1 MARYTTASGKSIS
14 LGKKLGAG
22 GEGAVYD
29 IVGAPQLV
37 AKMYHAHR
45 LNHALANKVRAM
57 VADPPEDATRKPPL
71 NHVSI
76 AWPIDVVLSGR
87 NFAGYIMPKLPKSDD
102 LYDLLQPQQRKKQ
115 HGQLN
120 HRHLYRTARNLAL
133 AMEAIH
139 QKNYVI
145 GDVNFKN
152 ALFNDDALITV
163 VDCDSMQVTEANGT
177 VHRCI
182 VGMPEYTS
190 PELQGK
196 DFNKEIRTANH
207 DAFGLAVLIF
217 QLLMQGFHP
226 FTGRA
231 KPGTPDVEQSH
242 VYCIQQ
248 QIFPYLDNQP
258 YEPPKVAPSF
268 HALPPMLQLLF
279 TRAFTQINNRPT
291 PKEWAQVISMIEKR
305 LVPCNNDPTHY
316 YPSDGACVI
325 CEIDYN
331 SGRRQRTT
339 PAPSPTINMQVPLNQ
354 PSAGATVPNP
364 APVSTPSNTTGP
376 LRPTP
381 ISTPNTPI
389 GSSNTPP
396 QPTRQP
402 ASTTP
407 RPSPTST
414 PNTSFSIPNA
424 PMGGRLWWSWLLS
437 AGVRLFSTIRRW
449 IKVIAVVV
457 VGLFLVGA
465 IISGYNAMVAM
476 QNSTP
481 STTVVVSE
489 PTLAPTI
496 ASIAPTDVPT
506 IVPTVAPIPA
516 SNASDGLA
524 ACEPTTMIERMWP
537 MLNITTQAQLVRTS
551 IGDTV
556 ASRFGPVIDVSSALT
571 PPANQPVSAVQ
582 LIESCGSGFGRLV
595 DVNDTV
601 AATFVGCANQA
612 CSTSNLIPIT
622 QAYDVLIRNG
632 NQQTINVSSRTSLLN
647 QLLQRRT
654 NNPELTVAV
663 LRQTGFNQ
671 QTFANVVMPLL
682 QKPLVTIRNN
692 TVIWQ
697 AKTSTQTQV
706 SIPANTRWYAP
717 DANIVT
723 DATNSQINQ
732 ITHVVDLNG
741 LTWQDGKPIM
751 ANEYIAWFESCKT
764 RQDTHPA
771 CHYIN
776 SIGGSGSRLTITY
789 VPGVPSDLADSI
801 APLAI
806 RGGGNSTSSL
816 LSSTTSQWRMAK
828 PFEPTSN
835 TLTDSQYTIT
845 IETYTDVQQFVAR
858 LRRNDTQIAIAEY
871 QYAPQV
877 LAILAETPLDGNNR
891 LELVPTGG
899 MYVVQTN

>member
-1 MARYTTASGKSIS
+1 
-14 LGKKLGAG
+14 
-22 GEGAVYD
+22 
-29 IVGAPQLV
+29 
-37 AKMYHAHR
+37 
-45 LNHALANKVRAM
+45 
-57 VADPPEDATRKPPL
+57 
-71 NHVSI
+71 
-76 AWPIDVVLSGR
+76 
-87 NFAGYIMPKLPKSDD
+87 
-102 LYDLLQPQQRKKQ
+102 
-115 HGQLN
+115 
-120 HRHLYRTARNLAL
+120 
-133 AMEAIH
+133 
-139 QKNYVI
+139 
-145 GDVNFKN
+145 
-152 ALFNDDALITV
+152 
-163 VDCDSMQVTEANGT
+163 MQVTDDKGT

-196 DFNKEIRTANH
+196 DFNKEVRTANH

-291 PKEWAQVISMIEKR
+291 PKEWAQVINLVEKR
-305 LVPCNNDPTHY
+305 LVPCQNDPTHY

-331 SGRRQRTT
+331 SGRRQRTS
-339 PAPSPTINMQVPLNQ
+339 PAPSPTITMQVPLNQ
-354 PSAGATVPNP
+354 PSTSTTVPNP

-381 ISTPNTPI
+381 ISAPNTPTASLNI
-389 GSSNTPP
+389 PP
-396 QPTRQP
+396 QPIP
-402 ASTTP
+402 TTP
-407 RPSPTST
+407 RTPPNSA
-414 PNTSFSIPNA
+414 PNTSFSIPSA

-437 AGVRLFSTIRRW
+437 AGMGLFSTIRRW
-449 IKVIAVVV
+449 IKFIAVVI
-457 VGLFLVGA
+457 VGIFLIGA
-465 IISGYNAMVAM
+465 IVSGYNAIVAM
-476 QNSTP
+476 QNSSP
-481 STTVVVSE
+481 STTIAIPE
-489 PTLAPTI
+489 PTLAPTEPPVTPTEVSI
-496 ASIAPTDVPT
+496 VAPTVAASTIAPT
-506 IVPTVAPIPA
+506 TV
-516 SNASDGLA
+516 SNSSSGLA
-524 ACEPTTMIERMWP
+524 VCDPATMLDNIWP
-537 MLNITTQAQLVRTS
+537 MLNTTTHAKLVRTS
-551 IGDTV
+551 IGDSV

-571 PPANQPVSAVQ
+571 PPANQPVSTIQV
-582 LIESCGSGFGRLV
+582 IESCGSGLGRLI
-595 DVNDTV
+595 DVHDT
-601 AATFVGCANQA
+601 ASATFIGCANQA
-612 CSTSNLIPIT
+612 CNTDNLLPVT
-622 QAYDVLIRNG
+622 QAYDVLIRSG
-632 NQQTINVSSRTSLLN
+632 DQQTINVSGRTSLLE
-647 QLLQRRT
+647 QLVQRRT
-654 NNPELTVAV
+654 SNPALTVV
-663 LRQTGFNQ
+663 LLRQTGFNQ
-671 QTFANVVMPLL
+671 QTFANMVMPLL

-697 AKTSTQTQV
+697 SKTSTESQV
-706 SIPANTRWYAP
+706 SIPPNTKWYTP
-717 DANIVT
+717 ERNIVI
-723 DATNSQINQ
+723 DATTAQITQ
-732 ITHVVDLNG
+732 ITHIVDLNG
-741 LTWQDGKPIM
+741 LTWQDGTQIM
-751 ANEYIAWFESCKT
+751 ASAYIAWFESCET
-764 RQDTHPA
+764 RKDTHPA
-771 CHYIN
+771 CHYVN

-789 VPGVPSDLADSI
+789 VPGVPRDLAETI

-816 LSSTTSQWRMAK
+816 LQSTTSQWRMAK
-828 PFEPTSN
+828 PFDPTSN
-835 TLTDSQYTIT
+835 LLTDSQYTIT

>member
-22 GEGAVYD
+22 GEGAVHD

-37 AKMYHAHR
+37 AKIYHAHR

-76 AWPIDVVLSGR
+76 AWPTDIVMNGR

-115 HGQLN
+115 HGHLN

-242 VYCIQQ
+242 VYCIRQ

-258 YEPPKVAPSF
+258 YEPPRVAPSF

-305 LVPCNNDPTHY
+305 LVPCSNDQNHF

-339 PAPSPTINMQVPLNQ
+339 PAPRATSSMQVPLN
-354 PSAGATVPNP
+354 PSNAGATVPNP

-376 LRPTP
+376 LRPAP
-381 ISTPNTPI
+381 ISTPNNPT
-389 GSSNTPP
+389 GALNTPP
-396 QPTRQP
+396 VSQP
-402 ASTTP
+402 ATTAP
-407 RPSPTST
+407 RPAPSP

-424 PMGGRLWWSWLLS
+424 PMGGRLWWSWLLN
-437 AGVRLFSTIRRW
+437 AGVRMFSTIRRW
-449 IKVIAVVV
+449 IRYLIIAGVVIFVINIA
-457 VGLFLVGA
+457 LSA
-465 IISGYNAMVAM
+465 I
-476 QNSTP
+476 QR
-481 STTVVVSE
+481 
-489 PTLAPTI
+489 I
-496 ASIAPTDVPT
+496 ASIWNTPSNNTVAEAPA
-506 IVPTVAPIPA
+506 VAPIATATRVVATATSIPA
-516 SNASDGLA
+516 TATVIPNTPTA
-524 ACEPTTMIERMWP
+524 AAINLVACNPSTIIDATWP
-537 MLNITTQAQLVRTS
+537 MLNVNTRGQLAVTQLGYT
-551 IGDTV
+551 I
-556 ASRFGPVIDVSSALT
+556 ASRYGPVIDVSKSLIPSSTTPISPFSA
-571 PPANQPVSAVQ
+571 
-582 LIESCGSGFGRLV
+582 IESCGTGLGQLISI
-595 DVNDTV
+595 NDTQK
-601 AATFVGCANQA
+601 ATYIGCTTQDCINSALVPA
-612 CSTSNLIPIT
+612 TS
-622 QAYDVLIRNG
+622 AYDLLIRTG
-632 NQQTINVSSRTSLLN
+632 DQQNINVSGRTSLLE

-654 NNPELTVAV
+654 NTPELTVV
-663 LRQTGFNQ
+663 MLRQTALNQ
-671 QTFANVVMPLL
+671 QEYANLVLPLL

-692 TVIWQ
+692 TVVWQ
-697 AKTSTQTQV
+697 RMQSSILNV
-706 SIPANTRWYAP
+706 SIPANTRWYTP
-717 DANIVT
+717 TGNVVT
-723 DATNSQINQ
+723 EATREQIAQ
-732 ITHVVDLNG
+732 ITHTVDLNG
-741 LTWQDGKPIM
+741 LVWQDGNPILV
-751 ANEYIAWFESCKT
+751 NEYKAWFDSCSA
-764 RQDTHPA
+764 RRDTHPA
-771 CHYIN
+771 CTYIN
-776 SIGGSGSRLTITY
+776 SISGSGSRLTITY
-789 VPGVPSDLADSI
+789 LPGVPDDMAVTI
-801 APLAI
+801 APYAI
-806 RGGGNSTSSL
+806 RGGGNSTTSL
-816 LSSTTSQWRMAK
+816 LNSTTTQWRVANS
-828 PFEPTSN
+828 FDTTRNQLVEN
-835 TLTDSQYTIT
+835 QYTIT
-845 IETYTDVQQFVAR
+845 IETYTNLQQFVTR
-858 LRRNDTQIAIAEY
+858 MRRTDTQISMIDS

-877 LAILAETPLDGNNR
+877 LAIIAETPLASNAR
-891 LELVPTGG
+891 IELVPTGG
-899 MYVVQTN
+899 VYVFQEN

>member
-1 MARYTTASGKSIS
+1 MARYTTATGKSIT

-29 IVGAPQLV
+29 VAGAPHLV
-37 AKMYHAHR
+37 AKIYHAHR
-45 LNHALANKVRAM
+45 LNAALANKVRAM

-76 AWPIDVVLSGR
+76 AWPTDIVMNGR
-87 NFAGYIMPKLPKSDD
+87 TFAGYVMPKLPKSDD

-115 HGQLN
+115 HAQLN

-152 ALFNDDALITV
+152 ALFNDDALITI

-196 DFNKEIRTANH
+196 DFNKEVRTANH

-258 YEPPKVAPSF
+258 YEPPRVAPSF

-291 PKEWAQVISMIEKR
+291 PKEWAQVISLIEKR
-305 LVPCNNDPTHY
+305 LVQCSNDANHY

-331 SGRRQRTT
+331 SGRRQRT
-339 PAPSPTINMQVPLNQ
+339 SPPPRATSSMQVPLNQ
-354 PSAGATVPNP
+354 PAANTIMPNA
-364 APVSTPSNTTGP
+364 APVSTPSTTTGP
-376 LRPTP
+376 LRPSP
-381 ISTPNTPI
+381 ISSQNNPTGPLQASQQPPPN
-389 GSSNTPP
+389 
-396 QPTRQP
+396 
-402 ASTTP
+402 AP
-407 RPSPTST
+407 RPSVPQ
-414 PNTSFSIPNA
+414 NTSFSIPNA

-437 AGVRLFSTIRRW
+437 SIIGVVNGVRRW
-449 IKVIAVVV
+449 FKYIIGSIVAVLLLVVIATSYQALVVSQSV
-457 VGLFLVGA
+457 
-465 IISGYNAMVAM
+465 I
-476 QNSTP
+476 QSTP
-481 STTVVVSE
+481 TQVIE
-489 PTLAPTI
+489 PTLAATTIPPATAIPMPTATAAAVI
-496 ASIAPTDVPT
+496 VQPTDTTQNATACTQSGIIDT
-506 IVPTVAPIPA
+506 I
-516 SNASDGLA
+516 
-524 ACEPTTMIERMWP
+524 WP
-537 MLNITTQAQLVRTS
+537 MIDVTTRTQLARAS

-556 ASRFGPVIDVSSALT
+556 ASRFGPVIDVSRVLT
-571 PPANQPVSAVQ
+571 P
-582 LIESCGSGFGRLV
+582 
-595 DVNDTV
+595 
-601 AATFVGCANQA
+601 
-612 CSTSNLIPIT
+612 TSNAPILPI
-622 QAYDVLIRNG
+622 QALDTCGGGKHIQLYDSQNSTYIGCNDKDCSNNSLQPLMLSYDLLIRSG
-632 NQQTINVSSRTSLLN
+632 DQQSINVSGRTSLLE
-647 QLLQRRT
+647 QLVQRRT
-654 NNPELTVAV
+654 NTPELTVVV
-663 LRQTGFNQ
+663 LRQNAFTQ
-671 QTFANVVMPLL
+671 QEFANFVMPLL
-682 QKPLVTIRNN
+682 QKPLVTVRNN

-697 AKTSTQTQV
+697 RKTTSTAPV
-706 SIPANTRWYAP
+706 SIPANTSWYTP
-717 DANIVT
+717 SKNIVT
-723 DATNSQINQ
+723 DTTTEQINQ
-732 ITHVVDLNG
+732 ITNVVDLNG
-741 LTWQDGKPIM
+741 LIWTDGKQVM
-751 ANEYIAWFESCKT
+751 ASEFSAWFEGCGT
-764 RQDTHPA
+764 RKDTHPA
-771 CHYIN
+771 CTYVS
-776 SIGGSGSRLTITY
+776 SIGGSGSRVTITY
-789 VPGVPSDLADSI
+789 VPGVPTDLAETI

-806 RGGGNSTSSL
+806 RGGGNSSTAL
-816 LSSTTSQWRMAK
+816 LNSTTAQWRMTN
-828 PFEPTSN
+828 PFSLTVN
-835 TLTDSQYTIT
+835 QLTDSQNTIT
-845 IETYTDVQQFVAR
+845 VETVTDVQQFVAR

-877 LAILAETPLDGNNR
+877 LALLADTPLADNPR

-899 MYVVQTN
+899 VYVQTN

>member
-1 MARYTTASGKSIS
+1 MARYTTASGKSVT

-29 IVGAPQLV
+29 IAGAPQLV

-76 AWPIDVVLSGR
+76 AWPIDIVMNGR

-115 HGQLN
+115 HGHLN

-152 ALFNDDALITV
+152 ALFNDDALITI
-163 VDCDSMQVTEANGT
+163 VDCDSMQVTDDKGT

-196 DFNKEIRTANH
+196 DFNKEVRTANH

-231 KPGTPDVEQSH
+231 KPGVPDVEQSH

-258 YEPPKVAPSF
+258 YEPPKVAPSI
-268 HALPPMLQLLF
+268 HALPPTLQTLF

-291 PKEWAQVISMIEKR
+291 PKEWAQVINLVEKR
-305 LVPCNNDPTHY
+305 LVPCTNDPTHY

-339 PAPSPTINMQVPLNQ
+339 PTPSPTTNIQVPLNQ
-354 PSAGATVPNP
+354 PSVTTTPIP

-376 LRPTP
+376 LRPAP
-381 ISTPNTPI
+381 ISTPNTPT
-389 GSSNTPP
+389 GSLNIPP
-396 QPTRQP
+396 QT
-402 ASTTP
+402 ATTT
-407 RPSPTST
+407 SPTNT
-414 PNTSFSIPNA
+414 PNTSFSIPSA
-424 PMGGRLWWSWLLS
+424 PMGGRLWWSWLLN
-437 AGVRLFSTIRRW
+437 AGVRMFSTIRRW
-449 IKVIAVVV
+449 IKFIAVVV
-457 VGLFLVGA
+457 VGMVLISA
-465 IISGYNAMVAM
+465 IVSGYNAIVAI
-476 QNSTP
+476 QNSAA
-481 STTVVVSE
+481 STTEAVAE

-496 ASIAPTDVPT
+496 PPAEPTDVPAAAPT
-506 IVPTVAPIPA
+506 IINPTVAPT
-516 SNASDGLA
+516 SDGNTMSRRD
-524 ACEPTTMIERMWP
+524 ACDPSVLIDTMWP
-537 MLNITTQAQLVRTS
+537 MLNTTTRTQLVRAT
-551 IGDTV
+551 IGDSV

-571 PPANQPVSAVQ
+571 PPANQPVSAIQV
-582 LIESCGSGFGRLV
+582 IESCGSGLGRLIT
-595 DVNDTV
+595 VNDTD
-601 AATFVGCANQA
+601 AATFIGCTSQA
-612 CSTSNLIPIT
+612 CNTDNLLPVT
-622 QAYDVLIRNG
+622 QAYDVLIRSG
-632 NQQTINVSSRTSLLN
+632 NQQNINVSGRTSLLE
-647 QLLQRRT
+647 QLVQRRSNT
-654 NNPELTVAV
+654 PELSIAV

-671 QTFANVVMPLL
+671 QTFANFVMPLL

-697 AKTSTQTQV
+697 SKTSTNTQV
-706 SIPANTRWYAP
+706 SIPANTRWYSPAK
-717 DANIVT
+717 NIVSDT
-723 DATNSQINQ
+723 TTAQISQ

-751 ANEYIAWFESCKT
+751 ASEYNAWFESCDS
-764 RQDTHPA
+764 RNDPHLA
-771 CHYIN
+771 CAYIN
-776 SIGGSGSRLTITY
+776 SIAGSGSRLTITY
-789 VPGVPSDLADSI
+789 LPGVPSDLADTI

-828 PFEPTSN
+828 PFDPTSN
-835 TLTDSQYTIT
+835 VVTDSQYTIT
-845 IETYTDVQQFVAR
+845 IETYTDVQQFVSR
-858 LRRNDTQIAIAEY
+858 LRRNDTQIAMVEY

-877 LAILAETPLDGNNR
+877 LAILADTPLGGDAR

-899 MYVVQTN
+899 VYVVQTN